1 MYITVLIKIIVY
13 GNGTA
18 KTILKM
24 DELFIEYFGG
34 SNRLKRQSV
43 IIG

>member
-18 KTILKM
+18 KTILKT
-24 DELFIEYFGG
+24 D
-34 SNRLKRQSV
+34 RV
-43 IIG
+43 IQ